1 MKWLIKPIMRPI
13 ARRKLDALYRD
24 RIRIEA
30 AIIRA
35 RKAKGRVSDLYAL
48 AKKTNL
54 ECQRW
59 EAWLK

>member
-13 ARRKLDALYRD
+13 ARRKLDALYQD

-30 AIIRA
+30 AITRA
-35 RKAKGRVSDLYAL
+35 RKSKGRVTDLYEM

-54 ECQRW
+54 ECQQW
-59 EAWLK
+59 EDWLK